1 MKNNKNDEFTKL
13 VDKLRNSEEIK
24 IEVKIKKFIKKIKF
38 NNEEEK
44 NDLIKRI
51 NNKGI
56 SVYLCI
62 LDFIKENALE
72 VHYETL
78 SSIFIYDKRIRDI
91 LYKFISY
98 VEEMIR
104 ARIINKYKLGQK
116 TISNIYRL
124 TFWELKELSKNL
136 NLIDT
141 SEEQAIKKI
150 ITLRNKVFH
159 NNLILISN
167 SKINDNNVKNIKTLY
182 NYLENEIKESFL
194 EDIKNKEKK
203 EINHNKYILKEFRI
217 PEIIKLSD
225 MICK

>member
-13 VDKLRNSEEIK
+13 VDKLRNSEEIE
-24 IEVKIKKFIKKIKF
+24 IEVKIKKIIKKIKF

-56 SVYLCI
+56 NVYLCI
-62 LDFIKENALE
+62 LDFINENELDND
-72 VHYETL
+72 YETL

-98 VEEMIR
+98 VEEKIR
-104 ARIINKYKLGQK
+104 ARIINKYKLDQK

-124 TFWELKELSKNL
+124 TFGELIKLSKNL
-136 NLIDT
+136 DIIND
-141 SEEQAIKKI
+141 SENKI
-150 ITLRNKVFH
+150 IENIRVLRNEVFH

-167 SKINDNNVKNIKTLY
+167 GKINEKNINNIKILS
-182 NYLENEIKESFL
+182 NYLENKIRESFL

-203 EINHNKYILKEFRI
+203 EINHNKYMLKEFRI
-217 PEIIKLSD
+217 PEIIKLSN